1 MHKCIMNACYL
12 LNQLREAS
20 IGAMLNEFS
29 NTVVY
34 ERPLD
39 DDFVSRW
46 SLACK
51 GNIAHVVVM
60 QHVTIEMLDSFVCE
74 FHQKRSIWF
83 RDGLRKHLCIADD
96 VGAVNCTCSL
106 HNFAPQGK

>member
-1 MHKCIMNACYL
+1 MNACYL
-12 LNQLREAS
+12 LNRLREAG

-51 GNIAHVVVM
+51 GNIADVVVM
-60 QHVTIEMLDSFVCE
+60 
-74 FHQKRSIWF
+74 
-83 RDGLRKHLCIADD
+83 
-96 VGAVNCTCSL
+96 
-106 HNFAPQGK
+106 

>member
-12 LNQLREAS
+12 LNRLREAS
-20 IGAMLNEFS
+20 IGAILNEFS

-46 SLACK
+46 SLAFK
-51 GNIAHVVVM
+51 GNVAHMVM
-60 QHVTIEMLDSFVCE
+60 IQHVTIEMLDSFVCE
-74 FHQKRSIWF
+74 FLQKRSI
-83 RDGLRKHLCIADD
+83 
-96 VGAVNCTCSL
+96 
-106 HNFAPQGK
+106 